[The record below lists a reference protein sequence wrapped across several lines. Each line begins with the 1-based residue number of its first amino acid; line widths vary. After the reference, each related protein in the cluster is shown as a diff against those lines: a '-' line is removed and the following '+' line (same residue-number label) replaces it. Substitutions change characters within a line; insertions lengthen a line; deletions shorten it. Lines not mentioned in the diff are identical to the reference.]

1 MNAEAGGYDGNVGV
15 EGAGV
20 DIDGGRGECVEVR
33 VLRDHA
39 QGVSGVGGEA
49 AEGVSGAGCARHI
62 SAVLVEQVSLDAGA
76 LIRRGGPLQVN
87 DGGPG
92 HGLQVGGGV
101 GRETVDFLVSGREG
115 VSARDVLGVGAVG
128 EGVTGVAA
136 DDAGV

>member
-1 MNAEAGGYDGNVGV
+1 MNAEAGRHDGDVGV

-20 DIDGGRGECVEVR
+20 DTDGRRGRGVEMR

-39 QGVSGVGGEA
+39 QGVIGVGGES
-49 AEGVSGAGCARHI
+49 AEGVSGAVRARHI
-62 SAVLVEQVSLDAGA
+62 SAVLVEQVSLNSGA
-76 LIRRGGPLQVN
+76 LVSGGGPLEVYN
-87 DGGPG
+87 CRPS

-101 GRETVDFLVSGREG
+101 GRETVDCFVSGGQG